1 MSVARW
7 LWRHRRQRPW
17 LVVLVSVTALVL
29 LAYPVVDALLRATG
43 VAPEFVF
50 WDFGA
55 YGAAVNR
62 WQAGESIYI
71 AEGGDYHGGY
81 LYPPVV
87 LLLFAPFTLLS
98 YPLPA
103 TLWGLLSVGML
114 WHGSLA
120 LVRAAGYEPSRYE
133 AAVLGVALLGFQP
146 LLLSVKL
153 GQTAGFLAG
162 MLCFAG
168 AAALSSC
175 EDPELLDDED
185 SGAAARRRAA
195 VLSGSLTA
203 IVGVVKLPYAP
214 ASAHLLTD
222 RRRLLG
228 GVAAGLGLVGLS
240 LAVFGLEP
248 NAAYLD
254 VLRWGATEGLERR
267 PPTLWLPPYYRPFY
281 LVYGLLG
288 RQPALALRLVLASGV
303 AALAARRGDDD
314 AATFAL
320 GVAAVPLLA
329 PQTYTYY
336 LVALVPAALALLPRE
351 LSGDGKPWLPVLAV
365 LLAHLHAYGLKLL
378 VATLAEPWL
387 LALLQPG
394 LWGNL
399 LLVGLA
405 GWRVVAE

>member
-1 MSVARW
+1 MTVARW

-17 LVVLVSVTALVL
+17 LVSLVSVTALVL
-29 LAYPVVDALLRATG
+29 LSYPVVDALLRATG
-43 VAPEFVF
+43 VAPAFVF

-62 WQAGESIYI
+62 WLTGESIYV
-71 AEGGDYHGGY
+71 AENGDYHGGY

-87 LLLFAPFTLLS
+87 LLLFAPFTLLA

-103 TLWGLLSVGML
+103 TLWGLLSVGVL

-120 LVRAAGYEPSRYE
+120 LVRAAGYEPARYE
-133 AAVLGVALLGFQP
+133 TAVLGVALLGFQP

-153 GQTAGFLAG
+153 GQTAGFLG
-162 MLCFAG
+162 GVLCFAG
-168 AAALSSC
+168 AAALSSR
-175 EDPELLDDED
+175 EDSDLADEED
-185 SGAAARRRAA
+185 SGAAARCRAA
-195 VLSGSLTA
+195 ALSGALSAVAGL
-203 IVGVVKLPYAP
+203 VKLPYAP

-228 GVAAGLGLVGLS
+228 GVAAGIGLVALS
-240 LAVFGLEP
+240 LAGFGLEA

-254 VLRWGATEGLERR
+254 VLRWGATEGLGRR

-281 LVYGLLG
+281 LVDGAVG
-288 RQPALALRLVLASGV
+288 DRVALALRVALAGGI
-303 AALAARRGDDD
+303 AALAARQGGDDP
-314 AATFAL
+314 ATFAL

-351 LSGDGKPWLPVLAV
+351 LRESGMPWVPVLAL

-378 VATLAEPWL
+378 VDTLAELWL

-405 GWRVVAE
+405 GWRVSAE